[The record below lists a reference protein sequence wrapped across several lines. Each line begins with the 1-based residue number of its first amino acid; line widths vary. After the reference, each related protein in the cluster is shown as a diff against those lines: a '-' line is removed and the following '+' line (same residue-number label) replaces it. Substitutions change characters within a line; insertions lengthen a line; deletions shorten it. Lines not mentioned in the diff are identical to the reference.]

1 VFIDEIRVRQV
12 LINLVGN
19 AVKFTHKG
27 FVKLNVRP
35 ESIQFELSSGKQ
47 NEFIDMVVEVE
58 DTGIGIPQE
67 VQKKI
72 FEPFTSG
79 KESITKEYGGTGLGL
94 AISRKLLDLMNGEI
108 SLISEPDK
116 GAIFTIVFKKTLVS
130 REKIETAEKKSKQY
144 SEIMFKGAKIIIVDD
159 VESNRRLL
167 ISALKDYNLDLYEA
181 FDGAQALRMAHTV
194 LPDLIITD
202 IRMPVMSGYS
212 LLEEIRKTERL
223 AKIPVIVATASVM
236 EESLKKIKGYNFNGF
251 LKKPLKLTDL
261 FIILSQ
267 FLPHETIE
275 KAAEPIINP
284 IKKKK
289 YHVHAETIDKLENE
303 LMNAWKQLQD
313 LPAMEEV
320 MSFAITI
327 KTLGDN
333 EQVQPLSD
341 YGKMLIL
348 AVNNF
353 NIEKIIQTLKEYPN
367 LVEALTNA

>member
-1 VFIDEIRVRQV
+1 
-12 LINLVGN
+12 
-19 AVKFTHKG
+19 
-27 FVKLNVRP
+27 
-35 ESIQFELSSGKQ
+35 
-47 NEFIDMVVEVE
+47 MVIEVE
-58 DTGIGIPQE
+58 NTGIGIPQE
-67 VQKKI
+67 VQKEI
-72 FEPFTSG
+72 FKPFTSG

-108 SLISEPDK
+108 SLKSEPDK
-116 GAIFTIVFKKTLVS
+116 GAIFTIVFKKILVS

-202 IRMPVMSGYS
+202 IRMPVMSGYT

-223 AKIPVIVATASVM
+223 ATIPVIVATASVM

-251 LKKPLKLTDL
+251 LKKPFKLTDL
-261 FIILSQ
+261 FITLSQ

-275 KAAEPIINP
+275 KAAEPIIKP

-289 YHVHAETIDKLENE
+289 YHVHAETIGKLENE
-303 LMNAWKQLQD
+303 LMTAWKQLQD

-320 MSFAITI
+320 MSFAFTI
-327 KTLGDN
+327 KMLGDN

-341 YGKMLIL
+341 YGDMLIS

-367 LVEALTNA
+367 LVELLKKSI